1 MALPQQVVEQLSRE
15 EAPRT
20 PGWSF
25 GVMLFSGSILLIVLV
40 IYAGLRFGYE
50 PYLTGQMNALQSKVN
65 NLGQSISPAEEAN
78 LVTFYS
84 EIGNLE
90 SLVKNHVIFSNFLT
104 WIEQNTE
111 ANVYYNTM
119 SFSSEDQVTLNGYA
133 KTAGDIPEQIAV
145 FESSPDV
152 ASVVLSNVSY
162 SAASNNWVFNV
173 VLTMN
178 PDLFQWAASSTAPT
192 ANNSIAPSSNPTSTS
207 ASAPLPLFGAPA
219 ASSSPLSSSSSSGNS
234 ALPKP

>member
-1 MALPQQVVEQLSRE
+1 MALPQQVVEQLSQE

-65 NLGQSISPAEEAN
+65 DLGQSISPAEEAS

-90 SLVKNHVIFSNFLT
+90 SLVTSHVLFSHFLT

-119 SFSSEDQVTLNGYA
+119 SFASGDQVTLAGYA
-133 KTAGDIPEQIAV
+133 KTAADIPEQIAV

-152 ASVVLSNVSY
+152 SSVVLSSVSY
-162 SAASNNWVFNV
+162 SASSNNWVFNV

-178 PDLFQWAASSTAPT
+178 PDLLQWTASSTVSTPMV
-192 ANNSIAPSSNPTSTS
+192 NGSPTSTPV
-207 ASAPLPLFGAPA
+207 SAPLPLFGAPT
-219 ASSSPLSSSSSSGNS
+219 ASSSPLPSSSSSGNS